1 MKSWI
6 VYTTDSEN
14 KAKTSNVIN
23 PLCKPNPFLFF
34 AVPWHFL
41 NLMTLTM
48 KETTLLALVRHPC
61 FSCTLFRGR
70 KGQRPEKRTKKRHI
84 ARSARVRSQIR
95 FSASLQLFESKFIRG
110 DPFLLWNSRKKR
122 LGFGDLKPFY
132 IITDCKRSGE
142 PWRTLRK
149 SKVFVQWWDWRGSLS
164 QKHAWSR
171 MENEIS
177 DRRRLRRLFY
187 IIESFPS
194 CCVKQT
200 FWNHPSVRVDIHLE
214 NEWKDQFRRH

>member
-34 AVPWHFL
+34 AVPWHCL

-70 KGQRPEKRTKKRHI
+70 KGQRPEKRTKNDTLPDP
-84 ARSARVRSQIR
+84 RVWE
-95 FSASLQLFESKFIRG
+95 AK
-110 DPFLLWNSRKKR
+110 
-122 LGFGDLKPFY
+122 LG
-132 IITDCKRSGE
+132 S
-142 PWRTLRK
+142 
-149 SKVFVQWWDWRGSLS
+149 
-164 QKHAWSR
+164 
-171 MENEIS
+171 
-177 DRRRLRRLFY
+177 RRRSNFLNPNSSEGTRFCSETPEKNAWGLVIWNLFTSSLTARDP
-187 IIESFPS
+187 E
-194 CCVKQT
+194 
-200 FWNHPSVRVDIHLE
+200 NHGGP
-214 NEWKDQFRRH
+214 

>member
-48 KETTLLALVRHPC
+48 KGQTTLLALVRHPC

-70 KGQRPEKRTKKRHI
+70 KGQRPEKTKNDTLPDPRVWEAKLGSQR
-84 ARSARVRSQIR
+84 RSNFLNPNSSEKKPV
-95 FSASLQLFESKFIRG
+95 SALQLPKKTLGVLVIWNLFTSSLAAR
-110 DPFLLWNSRKKR
+110 DP
-122 LGFGDLKPFY
+122 
-132 IITDCKRSGE
+132 
-142 PWRTLRK
+142 
-149 SKVFVQWWDWRGSLS
+149 
-164 QKHAWSR
+164 
-171 MENEIS
+171 ENHGG
-177 DRRRLRRLFY
+177 
-187 IIESFPS
+187 P
-194 CCVKQT
+194 
-200 FWNHPSVRVDIHLE
+200 
-214 NEWKDQFRRH
+214 